1 MDQPF
6 GGFTEE
12 ALAAYQKA
20 VAEKEGVE
28 FSEGGTYDFTTC
40 IRPDGSAY
48 GTGGKCRKGTEGEA
62 KKDSKAGK
70 SGSGGFDMD
79 KAKKERT
86 DLAGDIVDLAL
97 KGSTKPED
105 MEKLRALKARALEL
119 DKQIIAGG
127 GKMEGRVQNQAN
139 QARHRMAGTT
149 KKVLDK
155 AKSRDAKVEKA
166 RAKVE
171 EAKASGDKKKLASAR
186 HNLQIE
192 ERTRK
197 IEEKAK
203 KEGKTFQ
210 QVADERNA
218 AADKKIKDRIRAQY
232 PNMFSPAKKSE
243 GGTPVAPAPPKSA
256 MKSKDPVASALKAQK
271 QLSDL
276 NKQENARVAGLVRA
290 GKVKGV
296 DSGAIDRIRRAKL
309 QDAASKGDPKAIKKL
324 KEMDKK

>member
-149 KKVLDK
+149 KKVL
-155 AKSRDAKVEKA
+155 
-166 RAKVE
+166 
-171 EAKASGDKKKLASAR
+171 
-186 HNLQIE
+186 
-192 ERTRK
+192 
-197 IEEKAK
+197 EKAK
-203 KEGKTFQ
+203 AAKEGGQ
-210 QVADERNA
+210 QQ
-218 AADKKIKDRIRAQY
+218 KKKRGPR
-232 PNMFSPAKKSE
+232 FSSVE
-243 GGTPVAPAPPKSA
+243 QV
-256 MKSKDPVASALKAQK
+256 
-271 QLSDL
+271 
-276 NKQENARVAGLVRA
+276 EN
-290 GKVKGV
+290 
-296 DSGAIDRIRRAKL
+296 
-309 QDAASKGDPKAIKKL
+309 KL
-324 KEMDKK
+324 KERGYEYDPKMLNGAWVRTDPQGRSSTIAVSKNKLVDWANANPGDLTVPYWMKKQK